1 MNVKRSPRI
10 LLLTVVY
17 AAFIH
22 AAYIAALLLRFEGDV
37 PARYWRG
44 YLAIAPV
51 FTVAS
56 LIAYQLAGLYEGL
69 WRYASTVTLFQILK
83 GVTLSTLALVAITM
97 FTSDALYPRSLI

>member
-1 MNVKRSPRI
+1 MNVKRTPRF

-37 PARYWRG
+37 PARYWKG
-44 YLAIAPV
+44 YLAIGPW

-56 LIAYQLAGLYEGL
+56 LVAYYLAGLYEGL

-83 GVTLSTLALVAITM
+83 GATLSAL
-97 FTSDALYPRSLI
+97 SLV